1 LFDAPIAKR
10 KAKPKA
16 APVPAADD
24 AIKPEPP
31 RLRIVHDRAKS
42 PVSGILAELDD
53 DQRAAAQAVDGPLLI
68 VAGPGSGKT
77 RTLTHRIAHL
87 VAERDAAAESC
98 LAITFTRRAAAEM
111 QERLAYMLPGRNV
124 PVHTFH
130 SLGLAILREHAGAA
144 GLGSG
149 FRLAGEAE
157 RVALLTE
164 TLDLTAHKAERLLR
178 AISKEKRTQ
187 SWAGPDV
194 AEAMAGYARAMA
206 ARNWIDFDD
215 LIALSVRALTAD
227 PGIATRCR
235 DRFRWISV
243 DEFQDVDEQQYRLLA
258 LLAPPDGNLCVI
270 GDPDQAIYGFRGADA
285 SCFERFRQDYPASRT
300 VRLARNY
307 RSSGTIVTA
316 SAQVI
321 ASRKSMPLTEIVR
334 DMHER
339 IAVHTAPTEA
349 AEAESVVSSIEQMIG
364 GHSFFSID
372 SGRAPGARESNRS
385 FADFAVLYRT
395 DAQSAALCEAFAR
408 SGIPF
413 KKSSHSPLTEDRAV
427 RALLQELG
435 NEPGNATLPDELR
448 AAAER
453 LTAGGDDTTIGIGL
467 QRLTTL
473 AGSCGDDRARLLD
486 AASLTTDAEFYDPRA
501 DRVSLLTLH
510 AAKGLEFPVV
520 FIVGLE
526 DGILPLSWG
535 EADETAL
542 AEERRLFYV
551 GMTRAKDR
559 LILSRARQRF
569 WRGRVQT
576 FEPSAFLSDIEAELV
591 KHQRREPARRKPQD
605 RQLKLF

>member
-1 LFDAPIAKR
+1 
-10 KAKPKA
+10 
-16 APVPAADD
+16 
-24 AIKPEPP
+24 
-31 RLRIVHDRAKS
+31 
-42 PVSGILAELDD
+42 
-53 DQRAAAQAVDGPLLI
+53 
-68 VAGPGSGKT
+68 
-77 RTLTHRIAHL
+77 
-87 VAERDAAAESC
+87 
-98 LAITFTRRAAAEM
+98 
-111 QERLAYMLPGRNV
+111 
-124 PVHTFH
+124 
-130 SLGLAILREHAGAA
+130 
-144 GLGSG
+144 
-149 FRLAGEAE
+149 
-157 RVALLTE
+157 
-164 TLDLTAHKAERLLR
+164 
-178 AISKEKRTQ
+178 
-187 SWAGPDV
+187 
-194 AEAMAGYARAMA
+194 
-206 ARNWIDFDD
+206 
-215 LIALSVRALTAD
+215 LTAD
-227 PGIATRCR
+227 PGIALLCR

-243 DEFQDVDEQQYRLLA
+243 DEFQDVDEQQYRLLT

-285 SCFERFRQDYPASRT
+285 SCFERFRQDYPASRL

-316 SAQVI
+316 SAQMI
-321 ASRKSMPLTEIVR
+321 AAGKSTLLAEIMR

-339 IAVHTAPTEA
+339 VAIHTAPTEA
-349 AEAESVVSSIEQMIG
+349 AEAESVVKSIEQMIG

-372 SGRAPGARESNRS
+372 SGRGTPARASDCS

-395 DAQSAALCEAFAR
+395 DAQSAALCEAFER

-413 KKSSHSPLTEDRAV
+413 KKSSHVPLMEEPAV
-427 RALLQELG
+427 RALMQELG
-435 NEPGNATLPDELR
+435 NATSSDVLADELR

-453 LTAGGDDTTIGIGL
+453 LEQRAGLAMAL
-467 QRLTTL
+467 QRLTAL
-473 AGSCGDDRARLLD
+473 AGLCGNDRARLLD

-535 EADETAL
+535 DPDETAL

-591 KHQRREPARRKPQD
+591 KHQRREPTRRKPQD
-605 RQLKLF
+605 RQLQLF